1 MGRKVCLRCK
11 GKTLL
16 VVVWKQKNC
25 WQLTSPSSVLPYYL
39 KLTLLPIIWIF
50 TKSEGDGI
58 ESRLSFQIFSILPT
72 WEVWLF
78 DQIHTFFFVAYSA
91 LQYITLNRTYS
102 NLNFLSHSITLLV
115 VANHSFY
122 NLLTL
127 VFGTASIAMMKS
139 NANFLTSKAT
149 YGWNRMEVVGSMISL
164 VFLSSLC
171 FGTATEAL
179 QTISHRCEISGFCLL
194 SCCQIERT

>member
-1 MGRKVCLRCK
+1 MIIIYHSLNWFNMWYFYQINETILCIFIDLRDKLILKGSLDLIPSPSPSEKNQIMGRKVWLRHK

-58 ESRLSFQIFSILPT
+58 ESRLSFQIFSTLPT

-91 LQYITLNRTYS
+91 LQ
-102 NLNFLSHSITLLV
+102 
-115 VANHSFY
+115 
-122 NLLTL
+122 
-127 VFGTASIAMMKS
+127 
-139 NANFLTSKAT
+139 
-149 YGWNRMEVVGSMISL
+149 
-164 VFLSSLC
+164 
-171 FGTATEAL
+171 
-179 QTISHRCEISGFCLL
+179 
-194 SCCQIERT
+194 